1 MGCDF
6 SILVRQKFSVDIFG
20 LQEQCKDIEKRQKKI
35 RRMTE
40 DFSEITSPMMD
51 IDDIANELVGQLTSL
66 EILLQKA
73 KLDKSSSSD
82 DSFNISQSLNVS
94 EVIEKLPPIHKKKL
108 EITTVKKASV
118 KSTEKSPVKL
128 NNAESIL
135 EDPEI
140 MALINKNRNKF
151 LNKRK

>member
-40 DFSEITSPMMD
+40 DFSEITSPAMD
-51 IDDIANELVGQLTSL
+51 IKDIANELMGQLSSL
-66 EILLQKA
+66 EVLLQKA
-73 KLDKSSSSD
+73 KFEKSSSSD
-82 DSFNISQSLNVS
+82 DSFNISQSLNAS

-108 EITTVKKASV
+108 EITHVKKASV

-128 NNAESIL
+128 QSAESIL